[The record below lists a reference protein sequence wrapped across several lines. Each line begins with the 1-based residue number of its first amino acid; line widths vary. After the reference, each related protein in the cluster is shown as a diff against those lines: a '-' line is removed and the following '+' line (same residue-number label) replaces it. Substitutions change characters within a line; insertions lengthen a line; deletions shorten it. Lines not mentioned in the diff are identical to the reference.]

1 MRRNYFLNII
11 LLLII
16 LPNANYVTAIN
27 AISPINASQQD
38 CINILISYNSIIWQ
52 MRL

>member
-38 CINILISYNSIIWQ
+38 SINILISYNSIIWQ